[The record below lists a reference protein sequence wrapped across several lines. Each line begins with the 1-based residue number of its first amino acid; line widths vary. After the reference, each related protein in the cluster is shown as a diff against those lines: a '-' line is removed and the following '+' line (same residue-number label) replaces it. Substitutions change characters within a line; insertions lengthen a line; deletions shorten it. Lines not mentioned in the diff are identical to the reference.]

1 MTLII
6 LVSDNAPSNL
16 VFHSLR
22 VTQYPRKTHI
32 FIQTWYWST
41 QRINNGRRISQGK
54 QRDFNHNLGF
64 ELTRYKSPFDKQRAA
79 KDNAEIKKLA
89 DSHFKQRAED
99 DAKVKELE
107 ERIAKTLKARESAK
121 AERASIAAEKERKL
135 QEAKEAAEKAEED
148 RQAAEKAKQAEVLA
162 GQFHAPFL
170 TVETHL
176 LPSHVGRLR

>member
-1 MTLII
+1 M
-6 LVSDNAPSNL
+6 
-16 VFHSLR
+16 
-22 VTQYPRKTHI
+22 
-32 FIQTWYWST
+32 
-41 QRINNGRRISQGK
+41 
-54 QRDFNHNLGF
+54 
-64 ELTRYKSPFDKQRAA
+64 
-79 KDNAEIKKLA
+79 
-89 DSHFKQRAED
+89 
-99 DAKVKELE
+99 KELE